1 MVSKRTDLGHAS
13 TSQCLIEDMTDLH
26 DLPVPATPAIL
37 PPDVQQA
44 VWFLGSL
51 VRIRAGGEATA
62 GRLAILD
69 HQAERGY
76 SSPVH
81 RHHAAEET
89 FLVLDGEL
97 RVEVD
102 GQVRAAG
109 AGAVAFLPRRLSHAF
124 VVTSSHARFLN
135 FIAPAGFD
143 DFVRAAGTPAVSAEA
158 PDELPPDP
166 AALAA
171 LASKYGIEILGP
183 PPAP

>member
-1 MVSKRTDLGHAS
+1 
-13 TSQCLIEDMTDLH
+13 MTDLH

-109 AGAVAFLPRRLSHAF
+109 AGAVAFLPRRLPHAF

-143 DFVRAAGTPAVSAEA
+143 DFVRAAGAPAVSAEA